1 MAEQSD
7 LIIIGSGINGLVAG
21 ALCARAGKKVQL
33 FERNPQLGG
42 AIKTEE
48 ATLPGFTHELLS
60 SWHPLFLGGPAYGQ
74 LKDELEKRGLHYK
87 NTSAPTGVICQ
98 AGSGILF
105 TDPDLHRAEMERLGD
120 SKNWDSFIEDFGG
133 KIDLAFGVLGTDF
146 WRPSVIT
153 FARTVQKRLGRR
165 GSLTAI
171 SESLEPATSWLDR
184 QFKSEVT
191 KSLLAPW
198 ALHNGI
204 GPDDAASAFITKVIS
219 LAISF
224 GGMPIPVGGGVKLVD
239 ALAGIIRDNGGE
251 IFTNVDISKILTEGS
266 GRKKKVT
273 GVRST
278 SGEEFSSPVVLAS
291 TTPHALYQGLLA
303 GEEKPKDVATS
314 VASFRYGR
322 AAIQIHLALDG
333 KPEWGSDRRLN
344 DVAIVHILDGV
355 NSLSQSVNAANR
367 GYLPSRPTIVV
378 GQPCVLDPSRAP
390 EGKSILWIQL
400 QENPQEI
407 QGDLAGE
414 IDPGDGS
421 WSSEVLERYS
431 ERVIDQIAIQ
441 IPNLR
446 SLIKAKLVLGPRE
459 IEALNINL
467 VGGDPY
473 SGDCRIDQYALWR
486 PLSAATGHK
495 TFIRG
500 LWHIGASTHPG
511 PGLGGGSGYLVAQ
524 RLLKRS
530 LFEKLFWR

>member
-1 MAEQSD
+1 MAAQSD

-21 ALCARAGKKVQL
+21 ALLARAGKKVQL

-42 AIKTEE
+42 AIKTAN

-60 SWHPLFLGGPAYGQ
+60 SWHPLFLGGPAYAE
-74 LKDELEKRGLHYK
+74 LKDELEKRGLRYQ
-87 NTSAPTGVICQ
+87 NTNAPTGVACQ

-105 TDPDLHRAEMERLGD
+105 TDPDLHKKEMERLGD
-120 SKNWDSFIEDFGG
+120 TQGWSSFIEEFGG

-146 WRPSVIT
+146 WRPSAIS
-153 FARTVQKRLGRR
+153 FARKIQKRLGRR
-165 GSLTAI
+165 GTLTALA
-171 SESLEPATSWLDR
+171 ETLEPATSWLDR
-184 QFKSEVT
+184 QFSSEVT

-198 ALHNGI
+198 ALHNGL

-219 LAISF
+219 LALSF
-224 GGMPIPVGGGVKLVD
+224 GGMPVPVGGGVKLVD
-239 ALAGIIRDNGGE
+239 CLAEIIRDNGGE
-251 IFTNVDISKILTEGS
+251 IFTSVDISQIMVEGS
-266 GRKKKVT
+266 GGKKKVT

-278 SGEEFSSPVVLAS
+278 NGEEFFSPVVLAS
-291 TTPHALYQGLLA
+291 TTPHALYQGLLSR
-303 GEEKPKDVATS
+303 EEKPADVASS

-333 KPEWGSDRRLN
+333 KPEWARDPRLG

-378 GQPCVLDPSRAP
+378 GQPCVIDPSRAP

-407 QGDLAGE
+407 KGDLAGE
-414 IDPGDGS
+414 IDPGTGN
-421 WSSEVLERYS
+421 WSSDVLERYS
-431 ERVIDQIAIQ
+431 ERVIDQIESQ

-446 SLIKAKLVLGPRE
+446 SLIKAKLVLGPAE

-495 TFIRG
+495 TFIKG

-511 PGLGGGSGYLVAQ
+511 PGLGGGSGYLVAK
-524 RLLKRS
+524 RLIKRS
-530 LFEKLFWR
+530 IFEKLFWK